1 MRRNVYLKVPL
12 NMGHTLAK
20 VKVGLDQS
28 QKLGFDGEVL
38 HLLDELVALVTIW
51 KLEELVESAY
61 PCAWLAFIDLF
72 IGC

>member
-38 HLLDELVALVTIW
+38 HLLDELVALVTI
-51 KLEELVESAY
+51 
-61 PCAWLAFIDLF
+61 
-72 IGC
+72 